1 MTTAI
6 IIQAR
11 MRSSRL
17 PGKVMLDL
25 GGRTVLSH
33 VIERCRAVSSAD
45 AVCIATVDSPPEDP
59 IADEACRCGAAVFR
73 GSENDVL
80 ARYHHAAVSLGATTV
95 MRVTSDCP
103 LIDPDVCEMVLA
115 EHRRGGWDYTANNLA
130 RSWPHGL
137 DCEAMTA
144 GALARAHASAS
155 QPAEREHVT
164 PWLRRNPHLRRANVG
179 CPEPNLAGLRW
190 TLDYPEDI
198 AFFRALWTYLPK
210 GALTGWRQVCDHLL
224 AHPELQTINAAHK
237 AY

>member
-11 MRSSRL
+11 MGSRRL

-33 VIERCRAVSSAD
+33 VIERCRAVSSVD
-45 AVCIATVDSPPEDP
+45 VVCIATVDSPREDP
-59 IADEACRCGAAVFR
+59 IADEACQCGASVFR
-73 GSENDVL
+73 GSEDDVL
-80 ARYHHAAVSLGATTV
+80 ARYHDAAVSLGATTV

-115 EHRRGGWDYTANNLA
+115 EHQRGGWDYTANNLVQ
-130 RSWPHGL
+130 SWPHGL

-144 GALARAHASAS
+144 DALARAHASAS

-164 PWLRRNPHLRRANVG
+164 PWLRTNPHLRRFNIG
-179 CPEPNLAGLRW
+179 CPDPNLAALRW
-190 TLDYPEDI
+190 TLDYPEDM

-210 GALTGWRQVCDHLL
+210 GAQIGWRQVCSLLL
-224 AHPELQTINAAHK
+224 AHPELQTINAAHQ
-237 AY
+237 AC